1 MSDQPL
7 DIPAQSI
14 PASGSVAPTSTSGD
28 PQGSAPA
35 SVDTTATPAK
45 PEGEQP
51 DRQTRRE
58 SRAFA
63 TIRRENRDLHR
74 AIGRLEERI
83 STLGTPPAYEGEPQ
97 RQTRNPQQVAVDE
110 ADAEVSQTLI
120 ERIEDAGDEIEG
132 FDKVMETIT
141 KPDFPINRV
150 IRDFLSETDKPAE
163 FAKWMADNPAEV
175 RRISR
180 LTDPVAVKALER
192 REASLSAKP
201 APRTTKA
208 PPPVPTVG
216 GRSTASFDPQT
227 ADMDEYKAYWDK
239 RNAKN

>member
-14 PASGSVAPTSTSGD
+14 PASGSVAPTATGGET
-28 PQGSAPA
+28 QGSAPA
-35 SVDTTATPAK
+35 PVDTTATPAK
-45 PEGEQP
+45 PEGQEP

-83 STLGTPPAYEGEPQ
+83 STLGAPPAGEGEPQ
-97 RQTRNPQQVAVDE
+97 RPTRTPQQIAADD
-110 ADAEVSQTLI
+110 ADAEVSGSLI
-120 ERIEDAGDEIEG
+120 ERLEDAGDEIEG
-132 FDKVMETIT
+132 FDKVMATIT

-163 FAKWMADNPAEV
+163 LAQWMADNPAEV

-180 LTDPVAVKALER
+180 LSESVAVKALER

-239 RNAKN
+239 RQTKN